1 MKRKENIIDKI
12 SLRMMNDE
20 ISDEAIIT
28 LISENVGDLEMGD
41 RQGRTLLIDAAF
53 YKRQKV
59 MEWLLAHGANINAQD
74 ENGFSALHAATQEK
88 NIKMVSFLLQN
99 GAHVNI
105 QDAFGNTPISRT
117 NLATP
122 IELFRMLLEAG
133 ANPRTL
139 GTAWLLGKPLMC
151 RPAFLPLAS
160 DTLLR
165 FKTLHYA
172 NVLMAYTM
180 MPSASSSG

>member
-12 SLRMMNDE
+12 SLQMMNDE
-20 ISDEAIIT
+20 ISDEAIIA

-59 MEWLLAHGANINAQD
+59 IEWLLAHGANINAQD

-122 IELFRMLLEAG
+122 IGLFRMLLEAG
-133 ANPRTL
+133 ANPNIKIIMEYLAWIYMQLIRTS
-139 GTAWLLGKPLMC
+139 WNYSMNINKKHVQQYC
-151 RPAFLPLAS
+151 QQSCVKSF
-160 DTLLR
+160 DD
-165 FKTLHYA
+165 
-172 NVLMAYTM
+172 
-180 MPSASSSG
+180 